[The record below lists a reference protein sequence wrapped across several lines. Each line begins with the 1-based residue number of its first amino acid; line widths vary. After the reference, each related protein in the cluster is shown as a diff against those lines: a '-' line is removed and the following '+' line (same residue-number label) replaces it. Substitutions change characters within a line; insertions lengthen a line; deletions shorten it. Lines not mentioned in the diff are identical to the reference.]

1 MCKKFSNEGT
11 FAGWRWKWQPTPVF
25 LPEIS
30 WTKKPGGLQSMGSLR
45 VGHDWA
51 TEQHFQSRE
60 PLISTCSM
68 TAHRG
73 SQLSHREGV
82 LLMMMKSSWG
92 RSFTPCPFCSSPI
105 LCHLKPFTHITS
117 SVFNSFLLLPP
128 LTCKNLF
135 TIQGSAQTA
144 HLPEVFPAPPDYAP
158 QIPEP
163 PYSSLVATLPFN
175 ILFPSPL
182 DCKLLEGREC
192 ISPLLL

>member
-1 MCKKFSNEGT
+1 MAPHSST
-11 FAGWRWKWQPTPVF
+11 LAWKIPWM
-25 LPEIS
+25 EE
-30 WTKKPGGLQSMGSLR
+30 PGGLQSMGSLR

-51 TEQHFQSRE
+51 AEHFQSRE
-60 PLISTCSM
+60 PLISTRSM
-68 TAHRG
+68 PAHRA
-73 SQLSHREGV
+73 SQLTHRGGV

-117 SVFNSFLLLPP
+117 SVFNNLLPLLP
-128 LTCKNLF
+128 LTCKNLL

-144 HLPEVFPAPPDYAP
+144 HLPEVFPAPPDHAP

-175 ILFPSPL
+175 ILFPCPDPSTGL
-182 DCKLLEGREC
+182 
-192 ISPLLL
+192 